1 MILDASPHIA
11 LLAGAR
17 PGDYMANQVAL
28 IPARVSCLFFVAGLL
43 LGHQAQLEADDA
55 TVADYRSERVVLHTD
70 LPAEKAKTWLAEL
83 EKVLDFAANH
93 WKRPSRGLIECYI
106 VDDLPKWPGTLH
118 ERARKAIEAGSGVTL
133 TE

>member
-1 MILDASPHIA
+1 
-11 LLAGAR
+11 
-17 PGDYMANQVAL
+17 MANH
-28 IPARVSCLFFVAGLL
+28 RVSISPRASCLLLLSGLL
-43 LGHQAQLEADDA
+43 LGHQAPLAADDA